1 MKVVFRNMGLNDDTE
16 EVLNKMTVPV
26 INQSSKVE
34 LWKMKWHNMRA
45 SLKEE
50 TIYQWTDT
58 STTLQSCENKRYFGP
73 LKSRSDSQV
82 NPRAD
87 NQYVT

>member
-1 MKVVFRNMGLNDDTE
+1 MKVVFRNMGLNNDTK

-26 INQSSKVE
+26 INQSSKVV
-34 LWKMKWHNMRA
+34 LWKMKWHNTRA

-58 STTLQSCENKRYFGP
+58 SKILQSCENKRYFGP

-82 NPRAD
+82 NPRTD